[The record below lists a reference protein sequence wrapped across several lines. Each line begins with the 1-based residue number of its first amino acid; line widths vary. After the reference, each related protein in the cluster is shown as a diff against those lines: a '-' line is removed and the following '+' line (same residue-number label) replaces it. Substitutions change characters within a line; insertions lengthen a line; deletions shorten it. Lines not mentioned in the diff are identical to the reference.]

1 MMSKIIIPIF
11 ALVLINS
18 FTEVSAQEPKE
29 QKSFNREAF
38 ESKRNAFITAEV
50 GLTPEEAAS
59 FIPLCNE
66 MQKKKFEAGKEC
78 RKKSREVRKA
88 KEVKDELYKEVL
100 DICLESRIKEAEIE
114 KAYYTKFQAILSP
127 EKIYKYRCAE
137 MKFGRLFVKERNRK
151 K

>member
-1 MMSKIIIPIF
+1 MIHKIIIPIF
-11 ALVLINS
+11 AVVLINS
-18 FTEVSAQEPKE
+18 FTEVNAQKPQE
-29 QKSFNREAF
+29 QKFFDREAF

-78 RKKSREVRKA
+78 RKRDREIRKA
-88 KEVKDELYKEVL
+88 KEIGDQMYKDVL

-114 KAYYTKFQAILSP
+114 KEYYTKFQTILSP
-127 EKIYKYRCAE
+127 QKIYKYRCAE
-137 MKFGRLFVKERNRK
+137 MKFARLFVKERNK
-151 K
+151 KK

>member
-1 MMSKIIIPIF
+1 MMNKIIIPIF

-66 MQKKKFEAGKEC
+66 TQKKKFEAGKEG
-78 RKKSREVRKA
+78 RKKSRELRKA
-88 KEVKDELYKEVL
+88 KEVKDELYKEV
-100 DICLESRIKEAEIE
+100 
-114 KAYYTKFQAILSP
+114 
-127 EKIYKYRCAE
+127 
-137 MKFGRLFVKERNRK
+137 
-151 K
+151 